1 MINDH
6 ESVVDVGSDDEREN
20 FEDEEDTTTVYSSD
34 PLSRH
39 TMDRSLAAKM
49 YIEQYYI
56 NAQQSVKERGQRR
69 KDLELKLEN
78 MKLSSKESNDLRKE
92 LDKKES
98 DYMRIKRLKLK
109 RSDFEVIRIIGRGA
123 FGEVSLVRHRESND
137 LYAMKRLKKSEMLK
151 KEQAAH
157 VRAERDVLA
166 SANTN
171 WVVKLYYSFQ
181 DDNYLYLIMEYLP
194 GGDMMSLLIKY
205 DIFTENQAR
214 FYIAETILAI
224 ESVHTLGYIHRDI
237 KPDNL
242 LLDSKGHVKLC
253 DLGLCTGFHRLHS
266 SEFYQML
273 VGDAMTIKMKLIEA
287 TPLTQ
292 TERIASWKK
301 ARRALAYSAV
311 GTPDYTAP
319 EVFLQIGYNKEVDWW
334 SLGVILYEMVVGH
347 PPFLSDNTT
356 ETCLKIL
363 NCKETLQIPTDM
375 GLSKEVI
382 DLIKRLVCEKDRYKS
397 ADEIK
402 LHPFFKGVNW
412 DNIRNQSA
420 PFIPELK
427 SPTDTSNF
435 DIYEEIPNDID
446 DDDDD
451 DRNNNN
457 NNNNNNINLNDNI
470 NSNCTYT
477 TPTKKSNIIGKGNI
491 KDKDLAFIGFTFK
504 GFDAVNKSPTNR
516 RNVESIFNT
525 NNSTNTSTTK

>member
-6 ESVVDVGSDDEREN
+6 ESVINVGSDEEYDEV
-20 FEDEEDTTTVYSSD
+20 EDDTTIINSSD
-34 PLSRH
+34 PLSRF
-39 TMDRSLAAKM
+39 TLDKSLAAKM

-56 NAQQSVKERGQRR
+56 NVQQSVKERGQRR
-69 KDLELKLEN
+69 KDLETKLEN
-78 MKLSSKESNDLRKE
+78 MKLSSKEQNDLRKE

-98 DYMRIKRLKLK
+98 DYMRIKRLRLK
-109 RSDFEVIRIIGRGA
+109 RSDFELIKIIGRGA
-123 FGEVSLVRHRESND
+123 FGEVSLVRHKESND

-151 KEQAAH
+151 KEQVAH

-166 SANTN
+166 SANN
-171 WVVKLYYSFQ
+171 DWVVKLYYSFQ
-181 DDNYLYLIMEYLP
+181 DDSYLYLIMEYLP

-205 DIFTENQAR
+205 DIFTEDQAR
-214 FYIAETILAI
+214 FYIAETLLAI
-224 ESVHTLGYIHRDI
+224 ESVHNLGYIHRDI

-242 LLDSKGHVKLC
+242 LLDKEGHVKLC

-273 VGDAMTIKMKLIEA
+273 VGDAMTIKMKLIES

-292 TERIASWKK
+292 TERIQSWKK

-319 EVFLQIGYNKEVDWW
+319 EVFLQVGYGKEVDWW

-363 NCKETLQIPTDM
+363 NCKETLHIPNDM
-375 GLSKEVI
+375 GLSREVI
-382 DLIKRLVCEKDRYKS
+382 DLIKRLVCEKDRLKT

-402 LHPFFKGVNW
+402 LHPFFKNINW
-412 DNIRNQSA
+412 DTIRKQKA

-435 DIYEEIPNDID
+435 DEYEALDDAESQKNKTPNK
-446 DDDDD
+446 
-451 DRNNNN
+451 RHT
-457 NNNNNNINLNDNI
+457 
-470 NSNCTYT
+470 S
-477 TPTKKSNIIGKGNI
+477 IIGKNVV
-491 KDKDLAFIGFTFK
+491 KDKDLAFIGFTYK
-504 GFDAVNKSPTNR
+504 GFDAVNKSPSHQR
-516 RNVESIFNT
+516 RPVDGIFN
-525 NNSTNTSTTK
+525 NNNNQ

>member
-1 MINDH
+1 MINDQ
-6 ESVVDVGSDDEREN
+6 ESVIDVGSDEERDYDE
-20 FEDEEDTTTVYSSD
+20 DDDTTVINPSD
-34 PLSRH
+34 PLSRS

-56 NAQQSVKERGQRR
+56 NAQQSVKDRGQRR
-69 KDLELKLEN
+69 KDLEQKLEN

-98 DYMRIKRLKLK
+98 DHLRIRRLKLK
-109 RSDFEVIRIIGRGA
+109 RSDFELIKIIGRGA
-123 FGEVSLVRHRESND
+123 FGEVSLVRHKESND

-151 KEQAAH
+151 KEQVAH
-157 VRAERDVLA
+157 IRAERDVLA

-181 DDNYLYLIMEYLP
+181 DENYLYLIMEYLP

-224 ESVHTLGYIHRDI
+224 ESVHSLGYIHRDI

-242 LLDSKGHVKLC
+242 LLDSRGHVKLC

-319 EVFLQIGYNKEVDWW
+319 EVFLQVGYGKEVDWW

-382 DLIKRLVCEKDRYKS
+382 DLIKKLVCEKDRYKT

-402 LHPFFKGVNW
+402 LHPFFKGINW
-412 DNIRNQSA
+412 ENIRNQNA
-420 PFIPELK
+420 PFVPELK

-435 DIYEEIPNDID
+435 DDYEELEED
-446 DDDDD
+446 DVK
-451 DRNNNN
+451 
-457 NNNNNNINLNDNI
+457 ITTTS
-470 NSNCTYT
+470 SNTT
-477 TPTKKSNIIGKGNI
+477 TPTKKSNIIDKRNI
-491 KDKDLAFIGFTFK
+491 KDKDLAFIGFTYK
-504 GFDAVNKSPTNR
+504 GFDAQNKSPNGTRKNVH
-516 RNVESIFNT
+516 VESIFA
-525 NNSTNTSTTK
+525 TTK